1 MKPLTVTSKTFLL
14 AVAAIL
20 AFNLIWA
27 AIAIHGINGT
37 LGSMAR
43 EIARERSPFESTTV
57 TRTIGDMDITW
68 HRGDLES
75 ASEFSNRISNE
86 IAIIKSNGLL
96 TGDR

>member
-1 MKPLTVTSKTFLL
+1 M
-14 AVAAIL
+14 AAIL